1 MVMAQERRRLTA
13 EDWALAALDAIGSD
27 GLGAVAVEPL
37 ASKLGA
43 TKGSFYWHFPNREAL
58 VAAALRLWEERF
70 TEGTISSLAGLADPA
85 ARLRALFTHVSAH
98 PGRDRIEVNLLAA
111 ADHDLVGPV
120 VRRVVDRRIA
130 YVMGLFEELGFPR
143 AEATRRG
150 MLAYAAYVGHEELAA
165 RLPETL
171 PVTGGRELDRYVDSV
186 LDLLLRR

>member
-130 YVMGLFEELGFPR
+130 YVMGLFEEIGFPR
-143 AEATRRG
+143 EEATRRG